1 LVGGPG
7 SDVDAAGV
15 LPLAA
20 AVGGLGAHD
29 RGRVD
34 EVQAQLRMAL
44 GEQGA
49 EDTGAAADLAEVA
62 ARIDEQVSDLTLLG
76 EPASHQRTADTA
88 QQSPR

>member
-1 LVGGPG
+1 
-7 SDVDAAGV
+7 
-15 LPLAA
+15 
-20 AVGGLGAHD
+20 
-29 RGRVD
+29 
-34 EVQAQLRMAL
+34 MAL